1 MLGSMRILAATLLFC
16 CFGLLVSGWA
26 GAARKPQ
33 AKFWTANRCEQ
44 VFRTHTFGVRTA
56 EGHHFWVG
64 RVVCVGAGGANA
76 CEWTSGHLARVYSEF
91 TVFTQARSIGSPI
104 VRSFTMATRSEG
116 GFIKIG
122 RHDASHR
129 YAGFPAYFY
138 VSPASVRLLASN
150 ATPARFKAIV
160 APLAAR
166 LTQQRNATGCTGG
179 S

>member
-1 MLGSMRILAATLLFC
+1 MRILAATLLLC
-16 CFGLLVSGWA
+16 CVGLLVAGWA
-26 GAARKPQ
+26 GAAPKPQ
-33 AKFWTANRCEQ
+33 TKFWTANRCEQ
-44 VFRTHTFGVRTA
+44 VFRTHTFGVSTP

-76 CEWTSGHLARVYSEF
+76 CQWTRGHLSRLYSEF

-104 VRSFTMATRSEG
+104 VRSFTMATRSDA
-116 GFIKIG
+116 GFVKIG
-122 RHDASHR
+122 RHDAAHR

-138 VSPASVRLLASN
+138 VSPASVRLLATN

-160 APLAAR
+160 APLVAG
-166 LTQQRNATGCTGG
+166 LTQQGNATGCAFG